1 MSASSSAR
9 STTSSG
15 SCSSGNRSV
24 STSPVVPRL
33 STTPVRDQ
41 PTWIAYA
48 QMSCYSWFVYS
59 FGATLALLRDEQGT
73 SRAVSSLHASL
84 MAIGGLAGGLLTA
97 RAIDRYGRGRVL
109 RVGAIAT
116 AAGILVYTLPGGLPI
131 TLLGIFFAGFAGAFL
146 LISIN
151 AFLLDYQG
159 AAGPPSLTESNAL
172 SSFSGLVGPLVVG
185 IGAATFFGWRIGM
198 WTVVIA
204 LVITEIVRGRNT
216 RVFGA
221 AGEVVRHHDGRH
233 LPRRVYWTL
242 AALMCFLAT
251 EFSLTFWGADLLRER
266 CNFGPAAAAAS
277 LASVTGG
284 MLVGRVFGARL
295 AERFNTE
302 IILKASIGLALVGFG
317 LAWGFTLWPIV
328 ILGMFTTGVGI
339 GVHWPLGVARAVR
352 SSGGLTDHAAAA
364 ASVAGSLAIAVAP
377 FGLGAL
383 SDVIGFHEA
392 FLLVPVFL
400 LVALVILIVRPVPD
414 EPHAARVAPGLE

>member
-1 MSASSSAR
+1 M
-9 STTSSG
+9 
-15 SCSSGNRSV
+15 
-24 STSPVVPRL
+24 STSPVASRL
-33 STTPVRDQ
+33 STIPVRDR

-97 RAIDRYGRGRVL
+97 RAIDRFGRGRVL
-109 RVGAIAT
+109 RMGAIAT

-131 TLLGIFFAGFAGAFL
+131 TLPGVFFAGFAGAFL

-159 AAGPPSLTESNAL
+159 TAGPPSLTESNAL

-204 LVITEIVRGRNT
+204 LVITEVLRGRNT

-221 AGEVVRHHDGRH
+221 AGEVARHHDGRH

-317 LAWGFTLWPIV
+317 LAWGFTLWPVV

-414 EPHAARVAPGLE
+414 EPHAARVAPVLE

>member
-1 MSASSSAR
+1 M
-9 STTSSG
+9 
-15 SCSSGNRSV
+15 

-198 WTVVIA
+198 RTVVIA

-414 EPHAARVAPGLE
+414 EPGAVRVVPILE

>member
-1 MSASSSAR
+1 
-9 STTSSG
+9 
-15 SCSSGNRSV
+15 V

-198 WTVVIA
+198 RTVVIA

-414 EPHAARVAPGLE
+414 EPGAVRVVPILE

>member
-15 SCSSGNRSV
+15 SCNSGNRSV
-24 STSPVVPRL
+24 SNSSVVPRL
-33 STTPVRDQ
+33 STTPVRDRA
-41 PTWIAYA
+41 TWIAYA
-48 QMSCYSWFVYS
+48 QMACYAWFIYS

-73 SRAVSSLHASL
+73 SRSVSSLHGSL
-84 MAIGGLAGGLLTA
+84 MAIGGLLGGLLTA
-97 RAIDRYGRGRVL
+97 RAIDRWGRGRVL

-116 AAGILVYTLPGGLPI
+116 AIGILVYTMPGGLPV
-131 TLLGIFFAGFAGAFL
+131 TLFGIFFAGFAGAFL

-151 AFLLDYQG
+151 AFLLDHQG
-159 AAGPPSLTESNAL
+159 AAGPSSLTESNAI
-172 SSFSGLVGPLVVG
+172 SSFAGLVGPLVVG
-185 IGAATFFGWRIGM
+185 VGAATIFGWRVGM
-198 WTVVIA
+198 WAVVVA
-204 LVITEIVRGRNT
+204 LLVAEIIRGRNT
-216 RVFGA
+216 AVFGV
-221 AGEVVRHHDGRH
+221 AGEVARHHDGRH

-284 MLVGRVFGARL
+284 MLVGRVWGSRL
-295 AERFNTE
+295 AQRLNTE
-302 IILKASIGLALVGFG
+302 LILKGSIGLALVGFG

-364 ASVAGSLAIAVAP
+364 ASVAGSIAIAVAP
-377 FGLGAL
+377 FCLGAL

-414 EPHAARVAPGLE
+414 EPGAVRVVPILE

>member
-1 MSASSSAR
+1 
-9 STTSSG
+9 
-15 SCSSGNRSV
+15 
-24 STSPVVPRL
+24 
-33 STTPVRDQ
+33 
-41 PTWIAYA
+41 
-48 QMSCYSWFVYS
+48 
-59 FGATLALLRDEQGT
+59 
-73 SRAVSSLHASL
+73 
-84 MAIGGLAGGLLTA
+84 
-97 RAIDRYGRGRVL
+97 
-109 RVGAIAT
+109 
-116 AAGILVYTLPGGLPI
+116 
-131 TLLGIFFAGFAGAFL
+131 
-146 LISIN
+146 
-151 AFLLDYQG
+151 
-159 AAGPPSLTESNAL
+159 
-172 SSFSGLVGPLVVG
+172 
-185 IGAATFFGWRIGM
+185 
-198 WTVVIA
+198 
-204 LVITEIVRGRNT
+204 
-216 RVFGA
+216 
-221 AGEVVRHHDGRH
+221 
-233 LPRRVYWTL
+233 
-242 AALMCFLAT
+242 MCFLAT

-414 EPHAARVAPGLE
+414 EPGAVRVVPILE

>member
-1 MSASSSAR
+1 MFASSSVP
-9 STTSSG
+9 STMSSE
-15 SCSSGNRSV
+15 SCSSGTRSV
-24 STSPVVPRL
+24 STSPVASRL
-33 STTPVRDQ
+33 STTPVRDR

-48 QMSCYSWFVYS
+48 QMSCYAWFVYS

-73 SRAVSSLHASL
+73 SRAVSSVHASL
-84 MAIGGLAGGLLTA
+84 MAIGGLLGGLLTA

-116 AAGILVYTLPGGLPI
+116 AAGILVYTLPGGLPV

-151 AFLLDYQG
+151 AFLLDHQG

-198 WTVVIA
+198 WAVVIA
-204 LVITEIVRGRNT
+204 LVITEIARGRNT

-317 LAWGFTLWPIV
+317 LAWGFTLWPVV

-414 EPHAARVAPGLE
+414 EPHAARVAPVLE

>member
-1 MSASSSAR
+1 MS
-9 STTSSG
+9 ST
-15 SCSSGNRSV
+15 
-24 STSPVVPRL
+24 PVIAALR
-33 STTPVRDQ
+33 TTPLRDR

-48 QMSCYSWFVYS
+48 QMACYAWFIYS

-73 SRAVSSLHASL
+73 SRAVSSLHGSL
-84 MAIGGLAGGLLTA
+84 MAVGGLLGGLLTA

-109 RVGAIAT
+109 RVGTIAT
-116 AAGILVYTLPGGLPI
+116 AIGILIYTMPAGLHV
-131 TLLGIFFAGFAGAFL
+131 TLFGILFAGFAGAFL
-146 LISIN
+146 LIPVN
-151 AFLLDYQG
+151 AFILDHQG
-159 AAGPPSLTESNAL
+159 AAGPASLTESNAL
-172 SSFSGLVGPLVVG
+172 SSLAGLVGPLVVG
-185 IGAATFFGWRIGM
+185 IGAATIFGWRVGM
-198 WTVVIA
+198 WTVVVA
-204 LVITEIVRGRNT
+204 LIVTEIVRGRNT
-216 RVFGA
+216 AVFGTSGGVA
-221 AGEVVRHHDGRH
+221 RHHDGRH

-242 AALMCFLAT
+242 TALMCFLAT

-284 MLVGRVFGARL
+284 MLIGRVFGARL
-295 AERFNTE
+295 AERFDTE
-302 IILKASIGLALVGFG
+302 IILKASIGVALVGFG
-317 LAWGFTLWPIV
+317 LAWGFTLWPVV
-328 ILGMFTTGVGI
+328 ILGMITTGVGI

-400 LVALVILIVRPVPD
+400 LVALVILVIRPVPD
-414 EPHAARVAPGLE
+414 EAHAARVAPALE

>member
-266 CNFGPAAAAAS
+266 CNFGPAAAA
-277 LASVTGG
+277 
-284 MLVGRVFGARL
+284 
-295 AERFNTE
+295 
-302 IILKASIGLALVGFG
+302 
-317 LAWGFTLWPIV
+317 
-328 ILGMFTTGVGI
+328 
-339 GVHWPLGVARAVR
+339 
-352 SSGGLTDHAAAA
+352 
-364 ASVAGSLAIAVAP
+364 
-377 FGLGAL
+377 
-383 SDVIGFHEA
+383 
-392 FLLVPVFL
+392 
-400 LVALVILIVRPVPD
+400 
-414 EPHAARVAPGLE
+414 

>member
-1 MSASSSAR
+1 MS
-9 STTSSG
+9 ST
-15 SCSSGNRSV
+15 
-24 STSPVVPRL
+24 PVIAALR
-33 STTPVRDQ
+33 TTPLRDR

-48 QMSCYSWFVYS
+48 QMACYAWFIYS

-73 SRAVSSLHASL
+73 SRAVSSLHGSL
-84 MAIGGLAGGLLTA
+84 MAVGGLLGGLLTA

-109 RVGAIAT
+109 RVGTIAT
-116 AAGILVYTLPGGLPI
+116 AIGILIYTMPAGLHV
-131 TLLGIFFAGFAGAFL
+131 TLFGIFFAGFAGAFL
-146 LISIN
+146 LIPVN
-151 AFLLDYQG
+151 AFILDHQG
-159 AAGPPSLTESNAL
+159 AAGPASLTESNAL
-172 SSFSGLVGPLVVG
+172 SSLAGLVGPLVVG
-185 IGAATFFGWRIGM
+185 IGAATIFGWRVGM
-198 WTVVIA
+198 WTVVVA
-204 LVITEIVRGRNT
+204 LIVTEIVRGRNT
-216 RVFGA
+216 AVFGTSGGVA
-221 AGEVVRHHDGRH
+221 RHHDGRH

-242 AALMCFLAT
+242 TALMCFLAT

-284 MLVGRVFGARL
+284 MLIGRVFGARL
-295 AERFNTE
+295 AERFDTE
-302 IILKASIGLALVGFG
+302 IILKASIGVALVGFG
-317 LAWGFTLWPIV
+317 LAWGFTLWPVV
-328 ILGMFTTGVGI
+328 ILGMITTGVGI

-400 LVALVILIVRPVPD
+400 LVALVILVIRPVPD
-414 EPHAARVAPGLE
+414 EAHAARVAPALE

>member
-1 MSASSSAR
+1 
-9 STTSSG
+9 
-15 SCSSGNRSV
+15 
-24 STSPVVPRL
+24 
-33 STTPVRDQ
+33 VRDQ

-414 EPHAARVAPGLE
+414 EPGAVRVVPILE

>member
-1 MSASSSAR
+1 M
-9 STTSSG
+9 
-15 SCSSGNRSV
+15 

-414 EPHAARVAPGLE
+414 EPGAVRVVPILE